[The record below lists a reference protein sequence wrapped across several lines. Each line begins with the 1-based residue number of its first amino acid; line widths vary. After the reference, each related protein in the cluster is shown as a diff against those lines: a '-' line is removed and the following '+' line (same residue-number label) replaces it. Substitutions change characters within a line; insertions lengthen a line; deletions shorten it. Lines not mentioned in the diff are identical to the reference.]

1 MSETAAKLGQKI
13 KSGKLFEIVVVVI
26 LILVV
31 AVIVFTTLT
40 DKDASAAE
48 MNGDSA
54 DYVQELETRLSKVLS
69 KMEGAGE
76 VSVFVTVAS
85 DGEKVLAVETVQSE
99 DGTVTTTPILSGGEP
114 VILEELMPEITGVLI
129 VAEGANDLNV
139 RFNLL
144 EATASVLNIN
154 QSIIKVYTMGGN
166 S

>member
-1 MSETAAKLGQKI
+1 MSEAAAKLGRKI

-40 DKDASAAE
+40 DRETSGE
-48 MNGDSA
+48 ISGDSA

-85 DGEKVLAVETVQSE
+85 EGEKVLAMETVERE

-114 VILEELMPEITGVLI
+114 IVLEELMPEITGVLI

-144 EATASVLNIN
+144 EAAASVLNIN